1 MDNTQKQYR
10 PGPLGALMDEYQK
23 VAAEFEAVLLSISE
37 DEFVKI
43 LDTQTQDPSCVSVQ
57 AICAHVVRCGYNYA
71 NYIRKQWH
79 EPITGNKK
87 NFAFSSPQEVIAE
100 MKLMLAYTEE
110 TLANKND
117 LTFQDVLDNIIKSG
131 WGQNFDLEQL
141 LEHAIVHILRHRR
154 QIEKLLG
161 R

>member
-1 MDNTQKQYR
+1 
-10 PGPLGALMDEYQK
+10 MDEYQK
-23 VAAEFEAVLLSISE
+23 VATEFETLLLTITE
-37 DEFVKI
+37 DDFVKI
-43 LDTQTQDPSCVSVQ
+43 LDEETQDPSCVSVQ
-57 AICAHVVRCGYNYA
+57 AICAHVIRCGYNYA
-71 NYIRKQWH
+71 NYIRKQWK
-79 EPITGNKK
+79 EPITANKK
-87 NFAFSSPQEVIAE
+87 SFEFASPKEVIAE
-100 MKLMLAYTEE
+100 MKVMLAYTEE
-110 TLANKND
+110 TLANKGN